1 MQRNK
6 KLVELIRKMIQQEIE
21 EMNTTASAG
30 GEYSTPHA
38 FRSDEKDDEELK
50 LSDGMSVVKENYYQW
65 RNNEDLSTKQKIA
78 RSMVA
83 IRDSID
89 LIDKAVKYNVRLK
102 TEMAFESD
110 SYMDRTKVALNK
122 ISEKLIRL
130 SQRVKDLV

>member
-1 MQRNK
+1 MQQNK

-38 FRSDEKDDEELK
+38 FRNNEKDDEELK
-50 LSDGMSVVKENYYQW
+50 LTHGMSVVKENYYQW

-89 LIDKAVKYNVRLK
+89 LIDKAVKYNVKLK
-102 TEMAFESD
+102 TEMQFESG
-110 SYMDRTKVALNK
+110 SYMERTKVALNK

-130 SQRVKDLV
+130 STRIKDLV

>member
-1 MQRNK
+1 MQQNK

-65 RNNEDLSTKQKIA
+65 RNNEDLTTKQKIA
-78 RSMVA
+78 RSMIA

>member
-1 MQRNK
+1 MQQNK
-6 KLVELIRKMIQQEIE
+6 KLVELIRKMIRQEIE
-21 EMNTTASAG
+21 EMTSTASAG

-38 FRSDEKDDEELK
+38 FSDKEKEEEELK
-50 LSDGMSVVKENYYQW
+50 LSKGMSVVKENYYQW
-65 RNNEDLSTKQKIA
+65 KNNEELSTKQKIA
-78 RSMVA
+78 RSMTA

-102 TEMAFESD
+102 TEMQFESE

>member
-65 RNNEDLSTKQKIA
+65 RNNEDLTTKQKIA

>member
-65 RNNEDLSTKQKIA
+65 RNNEDLTTKQKIA

-89 LIDKAVKYNVRLK
+89 LIDKAVKYNVKLK
-102 TEMAFESD
+102 NEMKFESD

>member
-1 MQRNK
+1 MQQNK

-65 RNNEDLSTKQKIA
+65 RNNEDLTTKQKIA

>member
-1 MQRNK
+1 MQQNK

-38 FRSDEKDDEELK
+38 FRNNEKDDEELK
-50 LSDGMSVVKENYYQW
+50 LTNGMSVVKENYYQW

-89 LIDKAVKYNVRLK
+89 LIDKAVKYNVKLK
-102 TEMAFESD
+102 TEMQFESG
-110 SYMDRTKVALNK
+110 SYMERTKVALNK

-130 SQRVKDLV
+130 STRVKDLV

>member
-38 FRSDEKDDEELK
+38 FRNDEKDDEELK
-50 LSDGMSVVKENYYQW
+50 LTNGMSVVKENYYQW
-65 RNNEDLSTKQKIA
+65 RNNEDLTTKQKIA

-89 LIDKAVKYNVRLK
+89 LIDKAVKYNVKLK
-102 TEMAFESD
+102 TEMQFESG
-110 SYMDRTKVALNK
+110 SYMERTKIALNK

-130 SQRVKDLV
+130 STRVKDLV

>member
-1 MQRNK
+1 MQQNK
-6 KLVELIRKMIQQEIE
+6 RLVELIRQLIRKEIK
-21 EMNTTASAG
+21 EMNSTASVG

-38 FRSDEKDDEELK
+38 FRNDEKEEEELN

-65 RNNEDLSTKQKIA
+65 KNNEDLSTKQKIA
-78 RSMVA
+78 RSMTA

-102 TEMAFESD
+102 NEMQFESD

>member
-1 MQRNK
+1 MQQNK

-21 EMNTTASAG
+21 EMNTTASVG
-30 GEYSTPHA
+30 GGYSTPHA

-65 RNNEDLSTKQKIA
+65 RNNEDLTTKQKIA

>member
-1 MQRNK
+1 MQQNK

-38 FRSDEKDDEELK
+38 FRNDEKDDEELK
-50 LSDGMSVVKENYYQW
+50 LTNGMSVVKENYYQW

-89 LIDKAVKYNVRLK
+89 LIDKAVKYNVKLK
-102 TEMAFESD
+102 TEMQFESG
-110 SYMDRTKVALNK
+110 SYMERTKVALNK

-130 SQRVKDLV
+130 STRVKDLV